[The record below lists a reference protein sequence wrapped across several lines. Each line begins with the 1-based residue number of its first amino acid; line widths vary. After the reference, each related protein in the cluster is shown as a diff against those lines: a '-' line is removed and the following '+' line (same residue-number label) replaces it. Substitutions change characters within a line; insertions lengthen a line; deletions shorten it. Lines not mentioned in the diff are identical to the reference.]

1 MKGKKKKNKGNKQ
14 VDRGSQGRI
23 AGFTVVEIEV
33 YYEDTDCGG
42 VVYYANYLRYFER
55 ARTRYLTAR
64 NISLADY
71 QQKGVVFTVVTAK
84 VDYRAPAVYGDTLI
98 VETKIDTVKGSSFT
112 VHYEIRRKRDGLM
125 IVTGSTR
132 MACINRDE
140 KKPIRIPAEIR
151 DVLVSAPNE

>member
-1 MKGKKKKNKGNKQ
+1 M
-14 VDRGSQGRI
+14 
-23 AGFTVVEIEV
+23 EIEV

-55 ARTRYLTAR
+55 ARTRYLTDK

-71 QQKGVVFTVVTAK
+71 QQKGIVFTVVTAA

-98 VETKIDTVKGSSFT
+98 VETKIDSVKNSSFT
-112 VHYEIRRKRDGLM
+112 FHYVVKRKSDDCL
-125 IVTGSTR
+125 IATGSTR
-132 MACINRDE
+132 MACISSDK

-151 DVLVSAPNE
+151 SALR

>member
-1 MKGKKKKNKGNKQ
+1 M
-14 VDRGSQGRI
+14 
-23 AGFTVVEIEV
+23 EIEV

-55 ARTRYLTAR
+55 ARTRYLTDK
-64 NISLADY
+64 NILLADY
-71 QQKGVVFTVVTAK
+71 QQKGIVFTVVNAK

-98 VETKIDTVKGSSFT
+98 VETKIEKLKGSSFT
-112 VHYEIRRKRDGLM
+112 VHYEIRRKRDGNL

-132 MACINRDE
+132 MACINSDE

-151 DVLVSAPNE
+151 KALR